1 MEKQGLKLHHHAE
14 TLHFWETKKNGWALE
29 IDTDAYGHR
38 HIQTTINYLD
48 IVDDELLEASQE
60 FYKKNTALYGID
72 ELL

>member
-1 MEKQGLKLHHHAE
+1 MG
-14 TLHFWETKKNGWALE
+14 TG
-29 IDTDAYGHR
+29 IDTDCLW
-38 HIQTTINYLD
+38 TINYLD

>member
-1 MEKQGLKLHHHAE
+1 MHMIRLH
-14 TLHFWETKKNGWALE
+14 LG
-29 IDTDAYGHR
+29 R
-38 HIQTTINYLD
+38 HLD